1 MALSFLAVPA
11 MALRYPAGASPAEPA
26 CASLVPEAQSD
37 LAAHGWPGR
46 AARWAAIRRIW
57 TQAKPVLEAA
67 VTRTNAAGVTLP
79 SDELHSTAATL
90 RQALKY
96 GENDLA
102 LSMLPLWSATL
113 DRFVQTKRIPYH
125 YPNRA
130 QRNVTMDVDRPRWIA
145 VARDGQEIELY
156 SAIFLAD
163 AMDVTSALAAVPDKQ
178 RLAAATEFATRAAR
192 IASDIYLR
200 WSFGPPPMWQVV
212 GWGCGAGGLNFA
224 DFIQQRKDGSL
235 GNGLHPWCRAPWSY
249 DLLIATGI
257 ANLLIAHTRDPVVA
271 QLSDADAQRLRQILA
286 ALASYFRTRFVPGK
300 VADADGKLVPTV
312 DFDPGVW
319 TDFEDFIQAGHESSD
334 FPDGPASPKRGVG
347 WDVSHGWRIVWMLD
361 LFSAH
366 AAEIGFSGDWRSV
379 RAAFINQFR
388 LKVLTEGAVPLLRN
402 YFDGSNGWYR
412 VDYAGRNG
420 DGIPPFGLSRAL
432 LENDWGTFV
441 RDDRQVRDAFRTMW
455 RALASPTGDQCKVLS
470 SVYLEN
476 SFWRDRKSVPTPLS
490 GGAAGLSLLPL
501 LATTPDSEEF
511 APN

>member
-1 MALSFLAVPA
+1 M
-11 MALRYPAGASPAEPA
+11 
-26 CASLVPEAQSD
+26 
-37 LAAHGWPGR
+37 
-46 AARWAAIRRIW
+46 
-57 TQAKPVLEAA
+57 
-67 VTRTNAAGVTLP
+67 TRTNAAGVTLP

-96 GENDLA
+96 GEKDLA

-130 QRNVTMDVDRPRWIA
+130 QRNATMDVDRPRWIA
-145 VARDGQEIELY
+145 LTPDGQEIELY

-163 AMDVTSALAAVPDKQ
+163 AMDVASALAATPDKQ
-178 RLAAATEFATRAAR
+178 RPAAATQFAARAAR
-192 IASDIYLR
+192 IAGDVYLR
-200 WSFGPPPMWQVV
+200 WAFGPPPMWQVV
-212 GWGCGAGGLNFA
+212 GWGCSAGGLNFA

-257 ANLLIAHTRDPVVA
+257 ANLLIAHARDPALA
-271 QLSDADAQRLRQILA
+271 QLSDADAERLRRILA

-319 TDFEDFIQAGHESSD
+319 TDFEDFTQAGNESSD
-334 FPDGPASPKRGVG
+334 FPEGHATPKAGVG

-366 AAEIGFSGDWRSV
+366 ATELGLSGDWRSL

-388 LKVLTEGAVPLLRN
+388 LKVLAGEAVPLLRN

-412 VDYAGRNG
+412 VNYSGRKG
-420 DGIPPFGLSRAL
+420 EGIPPFGLSRAL
-432 LENDWGTFV
+432 LQNDWGAFV
-441 RDDRQVRDAFRTMW
+441 RDNRQVREAFRTTW
-455 RALASPTGDQCKVLS
+455 RALVSPTREQCEVLS
-470 SVYLEN
+470 SVYLGN
-476 SFWRDRKSVPTPLS
+476 SLWRDWKPIPTPLS

-501 LATTPDSEEF
+501 LATSPDNLDF